1 LIGHRSSVGPLRRL
15 ALGGV
20 GLAAAILLLGL
31 GESEAATTP
40 APAAPNVI
48 EVDAL
53 ADADDDMCSLGEAV
67 KAANDDAP
75 YQGCVRGVG
84 DDVINITAPGTINA
98 PAEGFPINSNMTIK
112 GATTGAGTTI
122 DGKHG
127 SGADAVNATEGF
139 KVNVK
144 LPAVTKVTIADLT
157 ISDMP
162 QGKGVELA
170 LTYSMGDVDPFAVV
184 LRGLHLVGVQRGVD
198 TSGGAAGS
206 LDASPRP
213 GAIRVED
220 SLIEGSQDGKGE
232 SAIFALCHS
241 RAAQDFVIDNSVI
254 RGLGVSSTSDPVFQS
269 CGRLK
274 VVNSTISGN
283 RGQNAGGIHYGGL
296 GGSLELVNST
306 IAGNTHRRAAQPG
319 GAVFVYGTSTRTGVA
334 PSVRVVHSTI
344 AGNKTAGTNA
354 AGIVVGHDAS
364 HRADVTIENSVI
376 ADNKK
381 TTATGTVAASQC
393 SLPTGSTVTGS
404 ASSDDTCG
412 FAKEDIDVADFKFE
426 KDSNNRPK
434 PAVNGNPNR
443 IGPYKSM
450 DPVKTIAFKAG
461 SKLLDAADATACR
474 GVPET
479 GKPSR
484 DARGVPRPQGPGCD
498 IGAYEMIVP
507 ATLTGEVWVDENGN
521 GTKDQGDSALA
532 EATTVKLVDTS
543 TGRVVTRMS
552 DRMSDGA
559 QATTTTAD
567 GEYRLADLVS
577 GSYLVEFTLPKG
589 YRFTETGD
597 HSPVT
602 SSSAGSSRGT
612 APAMLAGGPATVDAG
627 AYKPVSV
634 TGVVWVDSDG
644 DGVRDSGEPGLKG
657 VSVQALRDGSQA
669 GSDETDANG
678 AYEFSGLA
686 PGSYVVMVTAP
697 ADYAFSRWDVGS
709 DDSVDSDVDPASGR
723 SPVLS
728 LASGEAR
735 KVDAGMYRLRQEGE
749 DPAVP
754 APLLSLVKTATGEA
768 PVGAGD
774 AISYSFLVRNAGN
787 VTLSRVSVAD
797 PKAGVVS
804 CPGTVLAP
812 EGSMTCTASYE
823 ASAADAK
830 AGTVANT
837 ATVTGSAADGAKVS
851 ATDSATFDLASGKPT
866 VDRLAGKDRYV
877 TAAVISGETFTPG
890 VDVVYVAT
898 GVNFPDALAGSAA
911 SGGKG
916 PILLVTKD
924 SIPSAT
930 LTELKRLKPK
940 RIVVLGGTGVVSEG
954 VESAL
959 KRHAT
964 TTRQAGRDRYS
975 TAAKISAEHFGSGAA
990 TAFVATGADFPDA
1003 LTGGPA
1009 AAKAGGPILLTQ
1021 KDKLPAATVSELR
1034 RLKPQKIVVLGGTG
1048 VVSAAV
1054 EKALASYTS
1063 GKVSRLAGADRY
1075 STGGAISKDGFDQG
1089 APVVYVATG
1098 LNFPDALAGGAA
1110 GALKDGPVLL
1120 VSGASIPKATKAEL
1134 TRLKPR
1140 RVVVLGGEAVVPE
1153 SVEKAL
1159 AAYIR

>member
-1 LIGHRSSVGPLRRL
+1 MTSHSPARPLRRL
-15 ALGGV
+15 PLAAAA
-20 GLAAAILLLGL
+20 LAAAILLLGL

-40 APAAPNVI
+40 AAAPNVI

-53 ADADDDMCSLGEAV
+53 ADADDDMCSLREALV
-67 KAANDDAP
+67 AAKNGGS
-75 YQGCVRGVG
+75 YQGCTGGSASGPDEIRVMVPGEIRAPTDGFVVNSDVKIRGHADGTAIAAEFVDSGQTVRSKYGFKV
-84 DDVINITAPGTINA
+84 DVAALASDGSAAVSDVTLV
-98 PAEGFPINSNMTIK
+98 NMSV
-112 GATTGAGTTI
+112 TGASKFGVYVEDLSSLASAGRYMVVLENLRVHGNTAGVKSFSTGSAAREGHVRVVNSVVEGNKGGSTGGGIGLESGYAASAERSMTVDNSVVRDNSASSFGGGIYFEAGDLTIVDSIISGNSSSAGGGVYVGPVRSGTRRHEV
-122 DGKHG
+122 KL
-127 SGADAVNATEGF
+127 VNATVVG
-139 KVNVK
+139 NSGDA
-144 LPAVTKVTIADLT
+144 AVHLSASSYHEPISASIVHSTITGNTDDTVAD
-157 ISDMP
+157 
-162 QGKGVELA
+162 
-170 LTYSMGDVDPFAVV
+170 
-184 LRGLHLVGVQRGVD
+184 GLWMRGVD
-198 TSGGAAGS
+198 T
-206 LDASPRP
+206 
-213 GAIRVED
+213 
-220 SLIEGSQDGKGE
+220 
-232 SAIFALCHS
+232 
-241 RAAQDFVIDNSVI
+241 
-254 RGLGVSSTSDPVFQS
+254 
-269 CGRLK
+269 
-274 VVNSTISGN
+274 
-283 RGQNAGGIHYGGL
+283 
-296 GGSLELVNST
+296 
-306 IAGNTHRRAAQPG
+306 
-319 GAVFVYGTSTRTGVA
+319 
-334 PSVRVVHSTI
+334 
-344 AGNKTAGTNA
+344 
-354 AGIVVGHDAS
+354 
-364 HRADVTIENSVI
+364 TIENSVI
-376 ADNKK
+376 AGNTGKQCNFGTDTARVTK
-381 TTATGTVAASQC
+381 TAN
-393 SLPTGSTVTGS
+393 
-404 ASSDDTCG
+404 ASSDDSCG
-412 FAKEDIDVADFKFE
+412 FARENIDVADFKFE

-434 PAVNGNPNR
+434 PAVNGSTRR

-484 DARGVPRPQGPGCD
+484 DARGVPRPQGSGCD

-521 GTKDQGDSALA
+521 GTKDQGDSGLA

-754 APLLSLVKTATGEA
+754 APLLSLVKTASGEA

-774 AISYSFLVRNAGN
+774 AISYSFLVSNRGN

-797 PKAGVVS
+797 PKAGAVS

-812 EGSMTCTASYE
+812 EGSMTCTATYK

-830 AGTVANT
+830 AGEVANT

-851 ATDSATFDLASGKPT
+851 ATDSATFDLASGK
-866 VDRLAGKDRYV
+866 VLAGRLAGKDRYA
-877 TAAVISGETFTPG
+877 TAAVISEETFTPG
-890 VDVVYVAT
+890 VGTLYVAT

-911 SGGKG
+911 SGGSG

-924 SIPSAT
+924 AIPGAT
-930 LTELKRLKPK
+930 LAELKRLKPK
-940 RIVVLGGTGVVSEG
+940 HIVVLGGTGVVSAA

-959 KRHAT
+959 KNHAT
-964 TTRQAGRDRYS
+964 TTRQAGADRYS
-975 TAAKISAEHFGSGAA
+975 TAAAISAEHFGPGAA

-1021 KDKLPAATVSELR
+1021 KDKLPAATTGELR
-1034 RLKPQKIVVLGGTG
+1034 RLKPRRIVVLGGTG
-1048 VVSAAV
+1048 VVSDAV

-1098 LNFPDALAGGAA
+1098 QNFPDALAGGAA
-1110 GALKDGPVLL
+1110 GAFKDGPVLL
-1120 VSGASIPKATKAEL
+1120 VSGTTIPKATKAEL
-1134 TRLKPR
+1134 TRLKPNR
-1140 RVVVLGGEAVVPE
+1140 IIVLGGMAVVPE